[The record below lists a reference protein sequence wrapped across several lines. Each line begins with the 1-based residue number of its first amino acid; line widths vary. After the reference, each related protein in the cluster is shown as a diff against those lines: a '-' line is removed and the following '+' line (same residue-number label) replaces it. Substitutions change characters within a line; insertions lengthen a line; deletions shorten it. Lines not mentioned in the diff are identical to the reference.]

1 MRFQLPDGQIVLMDR
16 PFSYAGVNYPAEW
29 LRSSTP
35 AEREAFGLLEVP
47 EPEAP
52 VTPAPPVVPHALTPL
67 QARKAIRAAG
77 LTALVDALLA
87 AASAEVREEWDY
99 ALQIERHN
107 PTLLLM
113 ADALGLTSAQLDALF
128 IDGATR

>member
-1 MRFQLPDGQIVLMDR
+1 MRFQLPDGQVVLMDR

-35 AEREAFGLLEVP
+35 AEREAFGLVEVS

-67 QARKAIRAAG
+67 QARKVLRAAG
-77 LTALVDALLA
+77 LKTQVDELLA
-87 AASAEVREEWDY
+87 AAADEVREEWDY
-99 ALQIERHN
+99 ALQIERQN
-107 PTLLLM
+107 STLLAM
-113 ADALGLTSAQLDALF
+113 AATLGLTAAQLDQLF
-128 IDGATR
+128 IDGAKL